1 MKLADKLA
9 KAAGKM
15 SPRKLILLCAFFALM
30 IFIILYST
38 LSSFEGK
45 KEEKAPEAQGVAVI
59 EAATDISPR
68 TVITDDMLKASVVP
82 ESLLPPGALT
92 DKKLIVGHKAGVTI
106 LAGDVIT
113 RRKLDVT
120 AGAGFQGLIPDGM
133 RALSFAINDISGV
146 SGFAKPG
153 DHVDILLISSQDG
166 KNRVTSKMLLRDVL
180 LLAINKSSMG
190 QGYVAPKKNDENKDA
205 DTDANA
211 KKMPAAPRRT
221 DASSMGTPAVATVAL
236 SPYDAAKLTASLQV
250 GQVQLMLR
258 PVDGAAETES
268 VAYYVIP
275 LPKPDPQPPAAPSY
289 APYPPQGAPQPQ
301 VEISGG
307 QTGTAGNGIEVI
319 RGTSVTR
326 GQ

>member
-9 KAAGKM
+9 KTAGKM

-38 LSSFEGK
+38 LSSFEDK
-45 KEEKAPEAQGVAVI
+45 KEEKTPEVAGVAVI

-106 LAGDVIT
+106 LAGDVVT
-113 RRKLDVT
+113 RRKLDVS
-120 AGAGFQGLIPDGM
+120 AAAGFQGLIPEGM
-133 RALSFAINDISGV
+133 RALSFGINDISGV

-190 QGYVAPKKNDENKDA
+190 QGYVASKKDDKDGKDESNG
-205 DTDANA
+205 N
-211 KKMPAAPRRT
+211 KMPTGPRRT
-221 DASSMGTPAVATVAL
+221 DTSSMGTPAVATVAL

-258 PVDGAAETES
+258 PADGAAETES

-275 LPKPDPQPPAAPSY
+275 LPKPDPQPPAAPPY

-307 QTGTAGNGIEVI
+307 QTGSAGSGIEVI

>member
-9 KAAGKM
+9 KTAGKM

-38 LSSFEGK
+38 LSSFEDK
-45 KEEKAPEAQGVAVI
+45 KEEKTPEVAGVAVI

-106 LAGDVIT
+106 LAGDVVT
-113 RRKLDVT
+113 RRKLDVS
-120 AGAGFQGLIPDGM
+120 AAAGFQGLIPEGM
-133 RALSFAINDISGV
+133 RALSFGINDISGV

-190 QGYVAPKKNDENKDA
+190 QGYVAPKKDDKDGKDESNG
-205 DTDANA
+205 N
-211 KKMPAAPRRT
+211 KMPTAPRRT
-221 DASSMGTPAVATVAL
+221 DTSSMGTPAVATVAL

-258 PVDGAAETES
+258 PADGAAETES

-275 LPKPDPQPPAAPSY
+275 LPKPDPPATPSY

>member
-9 KAAGKM
+9 KTAGKM

-38 LSSFEGK
+38 LSSFEDK
-45 KEEKAPEAQGVAVI
+45 KEEKTPEAAGVAVI
-59 EAATDISPR
+59 EAVTDISPR

-113 RRKLDVT
+113 RRKLDVS
-120 AGAGFQGLIPDGM
+120 AAAGFQGLIPEGM
-133 RALSFAINDISGV
+133 RALSFGINDISGV

-190 QGYVAPKKNDENKDA
+190 QGYVAPKKDDKDGKDESNG
-205 DTDANA
+205 N
-211 KKMPAAPRRT
+211 KMPTAPRRT
-221 DASSMGTPAVATVAL
+221 DTSSMGTPAVATVAL

-258 PVDGAAETES
+258 PADGAAETES

-275 LPKPDPQPPAAPSY
+275 LPDPQPPAAPSY

-307 QTGTAGNGIEVI
+307 QTGTAGSGIEVI

>member
-9 KAAGKM
+9 KTAGKM

-38 LSSFEGK
+38 LSSFEDK
-45 KEEKAPEAQGVAVI
+45 KEEKPPEAAGVAVI
-59 EAATDISPR
+59 EAVTDISPR

-113 RRKLDVT
+113 RRKLDVS
-120 AGAGFQGLIPDGM
+120 AAAGFQGLIPDGM
-133 RALSFAINDISGV
+133 RALSFGINDISGV

-190 QGYVAPKKNDENKDA
+190 QGYVAPKKADKDGKDESNG
-205 DTDANA
+205 N
-211 KKMPAAPRRT
+211 KMPTAPRRT
-221 DASSMGTPAVATVAL
+221 DTSSMGTPAVATVAL

-258 PVDGAAETES
+258 PADGAAETES

-275 LPKPDPQPPAAPSY
+275 LPKPDPQPSAAPSY

-301 VEISGG
+301 VEISGE
-307 QTGTAGNGIEVI
+307 QTGTAGSGIEVI

>member
-38 LSSFEGK
+38 LSSFEDK
-45 KEEKAPEAQGVAVI
+45 KEEKTPEAAGVAVI

-82 ESLLPPGALT
+82 ESLLPAGALT

-113 RRKLDVT
+113 RRKLDVS
-120 AGAGFQGLIPDGM
+120 AAAGFQGLIPEGM
-133 RALSFAINDISGV
+133 RALSFGINDISGV

-190 QGYVAPKKNDENKDA
+190 QSAAPKKEDKDSK
-205 DTDANA
+205 DGSQISA
-211 KKMPAAPRRT
+211 KPRRT
-221 DASSMGTPAVATVAL
+221 DTSSMGTPAVATVAL

-258 PVDGAAETES
+258 PADSAAETES

-275 LPKPDPQPPAAPSY
+275 LPDPQPPAAQPY
-289 APYPPQGAPQPQ
+289 APYPVQGAPQPQ

-307 QTGTAGNGIEVI
+307 QTGTAGSGIEVI

>member
-9 KAAGKM
+9 KAVGKM

-45 KEEKAPEAQGVAVI
+45 KEEKTPEVAGVAVI

-190 QGYVAPKKNDENKDA
+190 QGYVAPKKDDKDGKDESNG
-205 DTDANA
+205 N
-211 KKMPAAPRRT
+211 KMPTAPRRT
-221 DASSMGTPAVATVAL
+221 DTSSMGTPAVATVAL

-258 PVDGAAETES
+258 PADGAAETES
-268 VAYYVIP
+268 VAYYVI
-275 LPKPDPQPPAAPSY
+275 PKPDPQPPAAPSY

-301 VEISGG
+301 VSISGG
-307 QTGTAGNGIEVI
+307 QTVGQGIEVI

>member
-9 KAAGKM
+9 KTAGKM

-38 LSSFEGK
+38 LSSFEDK
-45 KEEKAPEAQGVAVI
+45 KEEKTPEAAGVAVI

-68 TVITDDMLKASVVP
+68 TVITEDMLKASVVP

-113 RRKLDVT
+113 RRKLDVS
-120 AGAGFQGLIPDGM
+120 AAAGFQGLIPDGM
-133 RALSFAINDISGV
+133 RALSFGINDISGV

-190 QGYVAPKKNDENKDA
+190 QGYVAPKKDDKDGKDESNG
-205 DTDANA
+205 N
-211 KKMPAAPRRT
+211 KMPTGPRRT
-221 DASSMGTPAVATVAL
+221 DTSSMGTPAVATVAL

-258 PVDGAAETES
+258 PADGAAETES

-275 LPKPDPQPPAAPSY
+275 LPDPQPPAAPSY

-307 QTGTAGNGIEVI
+307 QTGSAGSGIEVI

>member
-9 KAAGKM
+9 KTAGKM

-38 LSSFEGK
+38 LSSFEDK
-45 KEEKAPEAQGVAVI
+45 KEEKTPEAVGVAVI

-113 RRKLDVT
+113 RRKLDVS
-120 AGAGFQGLIPDGM
+120 AAAGFQGLIPDGM
-133 RALSFAINDISGV
+133 RALSFGINDISGV

-190 QGYVAPKKNDENKDA
+190 QGYVAQKKDDKDGKDESNG
-205 DTDANA
+205 N
-211 KKMPAAPRRT
+211 KMPTAPRRT
-221 DASSMGTPAVATVAL
+221 DTSSMGTPAVATVAL

-258 PVDGAAETES
+258 PADGAAETES

-275 LPKPDPQPPAAPSY
+275 LPKPDPQPPAARPY

-307 QTGTAGNGIEVI
+307 QTRSAGSGIEVI

>member
-9 KAAGKM
+9 KTAGKM

-38 LSSFEGK
+38 LSSFEDK
-45 KEEKAPEAQGVAVI
+45 KEEKTPEAVGVAVI

-113 RRKLDVT
+113 RRKLDVS
-120 AGAGFQGLIPDGM
+120 AAAGFQGLIPDGM
-133 RALSFAINDISGV
+133 RALSFGINDISGV

-190 QGYVAPKKNDENKDA
+190 QGYVAPKKDDKDGKDESNG
-205 DTDANA
+205 N
-211 KKMPAAPRRT
+211 KMPTAPRRT
-221 DASSMGTPAVATVAL
+221 DTSSMGTPAVATVAL

-258 PVDGAAETES
+258 PADSAAETES

-275 LPKPDPQPPAAPSY
+275 LPDPQPTAAPSY

-307 QTGTAGNGIEVI
+307 QTGTAGSGIEVI

>member
-38 LSSFEGK
+38 LSSFEDK
-45 KEEKAPEAQGVAVI
+45 KEEKTPEAAGVAVI

-82 ESLLPPGALT
+82 ESLLPPGAVT

-113 RRKLDVT
+113 RRKLDVS
-120 AGAGFQGLIPDGM
+120 AAAGFQGLIPDGM
-133 RALSFAINDISGV
+133 RALSFGINDISGV

-190 QGYVAPKKNDENKDA
+190 QSAAPKKEDKDSK
-205 DTDANA
+205 DGSQISA
-211 KKMPAAPRRT
+211 KPRRT
-221 DASSMGTPAVATVAL
+221 DTSSMGTPAVATVAL

-258 PVDGAAETES
+258 PADGAAETES

-275 LPKPDPQPPAAPSY
+275 LPDPQPPAAPSY
-289 APYPPQGAPQPQ
+289 APYPVQGAPQPQ

-307 QTGTAGNGIEVI
+307 QIGTAGSGIEVI

>member
-9 KAAGKM
+9 KTAGKM

-38 LSSFEGK
+38 LSSFEDK
-45 KEEKAPEAQGVAVI
+45 KEEKTPEVAGVAVI

-113 RRKLDVT
+113 RRKLDVS
-120 AGAGFQGLIPDGM
+120 AAAGFQGLIPEGM
-133 RALSFAINDISGV
+133 RALSFGINDISGV

-190 QGYVAPKKNDENKDA
+190 QS
-205 DTDANA
+205 
-211 KKMPAAPRRT
+211 AAPRKA
-221 DASSMGTPAVATVAL
+221 DK
-236 SPYDAAKLTASLQV
+236 DEN
-250 GQVQLMLR
+250 
-258 PVDGAAETES
+258 DGNKDRKS
-268 VAYYVIP
+268 VV
-275 LPKPDPQPPAAPSY
+275 
-289 APYPPQGAPQPQ
+289 
-301 VEISGG
+301 
-307 QTGTAGNGIEVI
+307 
-319 RGTSVTR
+319 
-326 GQ
+326 

>member
-1 MKLADKLA
+1 M
-9 KAAGKM
+9 
-15 SPRKLILLCAFFALM
+15 
-30 IFIILYST
+30 T
-38 LSSFEGK
+38 L
-45 KEEKAPEAQGVAVI
+45 
-59 EAATDISPR
+59 T
-68 TVITDDMLKASVVP
+68 
-82 ESLLPPGALT
+82 
-92 DKKLIVGHKAGVTI
+92 
-106 LAGDVIT
+106 
-113 RRKLDVT
+113 KLDAAAV
-120 AGAGFQGLIPDGM
+120 AGFQGLIPEGM

-190 QGYVAPKKNDENKDA
+190 QGYVAPKKDDKDGKDESNG
-205 DTDANA
+205 N
-211 KKMPAAPRRT
+211 KMPTAPRRT
-221 DASSMGTPAVATVAL
+221 DTSSMGTPAVATVAL

-258 PVDGAAETES
+258 PADSAAETES

-289 APYPPQGAPQPQ
+289 APYPVQGAPQPQ

-307 QTGTAGNGIEVI
+307 QTGTAGSGIEVI

>member
-45 KEEKAPEAQGVAVI
+45 KEEKTPEVAGVAVI

-221 DASSMGTPAVATVAL
+221 DTSSMGTPAVATVAL

-258 PVDGAAETES
+258 PVDGADETES

-275 LPKPDPQPPAAPSY
+275 LPKPEPQHEAAPSY

-301 VEISGG
+301 VSISAG
-307 QTGTAGNGIEVI
+307 QTVGQGIEVI

>member
-38 LSSFEGK
+38 LSSFEDK
-45 KEEKAPEAQGVAVI
+45 KEEKTPEVAGVAVI

-106 LAGDVIT
+106 LAGDVVT
-113 RRKLDVT
+113 RRKLDVS
-120 AGAGFQGLIPDGM
+120 AAAGFQGLIPEGM
-133 RALSFAINDISGV
+133 RALSFGINDISGV

-190 QGYVAPKKNDENKDA
+190 QGSVAPKKDDKDGKDESNG
-205 DTDANA
+205 N
-211 KKMPAAPRRT
+211 KMPTAPRRT
-221 DASSMGTPAVATVAL
+221 DTSSMGTPAVATVAL

-258 PVDGAAETES
+258 PVDGADETES

-275 LPKPDPQPPAAPSY
+275 LPKPEPQHEAAPSY

-301 VEISGG
+301 VSISAG
-307 QTGTAGNGIEVI
+307 QTVGQGIEVI

>member
-9 KAAGKM
+9 KTAGKM

-38 LSSFEGK
+38 LSSFEDK
-45 KEEKAPEAQGVAVI
+45 KEEKAPEVAGVAVI

-113 RRKLDVT
+113 RRKLDVS
-120 AGAGFQGLIPDGM
+120 AAAGFQGLIPDGM
-133 RALSFAINDISGV
+133 RALSFGINDISGV

-190 QGYVAPKKNDENKDA
+190 QGYVAPKKDDKDGKDESNG
-205 DTDANA
+205 N
-211 KKMPAAPRRT
+211 KMPTAPRRT
-221 DASSMGTPAVATVAL
+221 DTSSMGTPAVATVAL

-258 PVDGAAETES
+258 PADGAAETES

-275 LPKPDPQPPAAPSY
+275 LPDPQPPAAPSY

-307 QTGTAGNGIEVI
+307 QTGSAGSGIEVI

>member
-38 LSSFEGK
+38 LSSFEDK
-45 KEEKAPEAQGVAVI
+45 KEEKTPEAAGVAVI

-82 ESLLPPGALT
+82 ESLLPPGAVT

-113 RRKLDVT
+113 RRKLDVS
-120 AGAGFQGLIPDGM
+120 AAAGFQGLIPDGM
-133 RALSFAINDISGV
+133 RALSFGINDISGV

-190 QGYVAPKKNDENKDA
+190 QGYVAPKKDDKDGKDESNG
-205 DTDANA
+205 N
-211 KKMPAAPRRT
+211 KMPTAPRRT
-221 DASSMGTPAVATVAL
+221 DTSSMGTPAVATVAL

-258 PVDGAAETES
+258 PADSAAETES

-275 LPKPDPQPPAAPSY
+275 LPDPQPPAAQPY
-289 APYPPQGAPQPQ
+289 APSPVQGAPQPQ

-307 QTGTAGNGIEVI
+307 QTGTAGSGIEVI

>member
-1 MKLADKLA
+1 
-9 KAAGKM
+9 
-15 SPRKLILLCAFFALM
+15 
-30 IFIILYST
+30 
-38 LSSFEGK
+38 
-45 KEEKAPEAQGVAVI
+45 
-59 EAATDISPR
+59 
-68 TVITDDMLKASVVP
+68 
-82 ESLLPPGALT
+82 
-92 DKKLIVGHKAGVTI
+92 
-106 LAGDVIT
+106 
-113 RRKLDVT
+113 
-120 AGAGFQGLIPDGM
+120 M
-133 RALSFAINDISGV
+133 RALSFGINDISGV

-190 QGYVAPKKNDENKDA
+190 QGYVAPKKDDKDGKDESNG
-205 DTDANA
+205 N
-211 KKMPAAPRRT
+211 KMPTAPRRT
-221 DASSMGTPAVATVAL
+221 DTSSMGTPAVATVAL

-258 PVDGAAETES
+258 PADGAAETES

-275 LPKPDPQPPAAPSY
+275 LPKPDPQPPAVPSY

-307 QTGTAGNGIEVI
+307 QTGSAGSGIEVI

>member
-9 KAAGKM
+9 KTAGKM

-38 LSSFEGK
+38 LSSFEDK
-45 KEEKAPEAQGVAVI
+45 KEEKTPEVAGVAVI

-68 TVITDDMLKASVVP
+68 TVITDDMLKASAVP

-113 RRKLDVT
+113 RRKLDVS
-120 AGAGFQGLIPDGM
+120 AAAGFQGLIPDGM
-133 RALSFAINDISGV
+133 RALSFGINDISGV

-180 LLAINKSSMG
+180 LLAINKSSNG
-190 QGYVAPKKNDENKDA
+190 SGL
-205 DTDANA
+205 
-211 KKMPAAPRRT
+211 RRT
-221 DASSMGTPAVATVAL
+221 DTSSMGTPAVATVAL

-258 PVDGAAETES
+258 PADGAAETES

-307 QTGTAGNGIEVI
+307 QTGSAGSGIEVI

>member
-38 LSSFEGK
+38 LSSFEDK
-45 KEEKAPEAQGVAVI
+45 KEEKTPEAAGVAVI

-113 RRKLDVT
+113 RRKLDVS
-120 AGAGFQGLIPDGM
+120 AAAGFQGLIPEGM
-133 RALSFAINDISGV
+133 RALSFGINDISGV

-190 QGYVAPKKNDENKDA
+190 QSAAPKKEDKDSK
-205 DTDANA
+205 DGSQISA
-211 KKMPAAPRRT
+211 KPRRT
-221 DASSMGTPAVATVAL
+221 DTSSMGTPAVATVAL

-258 PVDGAAETES
+258 PADSAAETES

-275 LPKPDPQPPAAPSY
+275 LPDPQPPAAQPY
-289 APYPPQGAPQPQ
+289 APYPVQGAPQPQ

-307 QTGTAGNGIEVI
+307 QTGTAGSGIEVI

>member
-106 LAGDVIT
+106 LAGDVVT
-113 RRKLDVT
+113 RRKLDVS
-120 AGAGFQGLIPDGM
+120 AAAGFQGLIPDGM
-133 RALSFAINDISGV
+133 RALSFGINDISGV

-190 QGYVAPKKNDENKDA
+190 QGYVAPKKDDKDGKDESNG
-205 DTDANA
+205 N
-211 KKMPAAPRRT
+211 KMPTAPRRT
-221 DASSMGTPAVATVAL
+221 DTSSMGTPAVATVAL

-258 PVDGAAETES
+258 PADGAAETES

-275 LPKPDPQPPAAPSY
+275 LPKPDPPAAPSY
-289 APYPPQGAPQPQ
+289 TPYPPQGAPQPQ

>member
-9 KAAGKM
+9 KTAGKM

-38 LSSFEGK
+38 LSSFEDK
-45 KEEKAPEAQGVAVI
+45 KEEKTPEVAGVAVI

-68 TVITDDMLKASVVP
+68 TVITDDMLKTSVVP

-113 RRKLDVT
+113 RRKLDVS
-120 AGAGFQGLIPDGM
+120 AAAGFQGLIPEGM
-133 RALSFAINDISGV
+133 RALSFGINDISGV

-190 QGYVAPKKNDENKDA
+190 QGYVAPKKDDKDGKDESNG
-205 DTDANA
+205 N
-211 KKMPAAPRRT
+211 KMPTAPRRT
-221 DASSMGTPAVATVAL
+221 DTSSMGTPAVATVAL

-258 PVDGAAETES
+258 PADGAAETES

-275 LPKPDPQPPAAPSY
+275 LPDPQPPAAPSY
-289 APYPPQGAPQPQ
+289 APYPLQGAPQPQ

-307 QTGTAGNGIEVI
+307 QTGTAGSGIEVI

>member
-113 RRKLDVT
+113 RRKLDVS
-120 AGAGFQGLIPDGM
+120 AAAGFQGLIPEGM
-133 RALSFAINDISGV
+133 RALSFGINDISGV

-190 QGYVAPKKNDENKDA
+190 QGYVAPKKDDNDGKDES
-205 DTDANA
+205 NGN
-211 KKMPAAPRRT
+211 KMPTAPRRT
-221 DASSMGTPAVATVAL
+221 DTSSMGTPAVATVAL

-258 PVDGAAETES
+258 PADGAAETDS

-275 LPKPDPQPPAAPSY
+275 LPKPEPQHEAAPSY

-301 VEISGG
+301 VSISAG
-307 QTGTAGNGIEVI
+307 QTVGQGIEVI

>member
-9 KAAGKM
+9 KTAGKM

-38 LSSFEGK
+38 LSSFEDK
-45 KEEKAPEAQGVAVI
+45 KEEKTPEAAGVAVI

-106 LAGDVIT
+106 LAGDVVT
-113 RRKLDVT
+113 RRKLDVS
-120 AGAGFQGLIPDGM
+120 AAAGFQGLIPEGM
-133 RALSFAINDISGV
+133 RALSFGINDISGV

-190 QGYVAPKKNDENKDA
+190 QGYVAPKKDDKDGKDESNG
-205 DTDANA
+205 N
-211 KKMPAAPRRT
+211 KMPTAPRRT
-221 DASSMGTPAVATVAL
+221 DTSSMGTPAVATVAL

-258 PVDGAAETES
+258 PADGAAETES

-275 LPKPDPQPPAAPSY
+275 LPKPDPPAAPSY

-307 QTGTAGNGIEVI
+307 QTGSAGSGIEVI

>member
-9 KAAGKM
+9 KTAGKM

-38 LSSFEGK
+38 LSSFEDK
-45 KEEKAPEAQGVAVI
+45 KEEKTPEVAGVAVI

-113 RRKLDVT
+113 RRKLDVS
-120 AGAGFQGLIPDGM
+120 AAAGFQGLIPDGM
-133 RALSFAINDISGV
+133 RALSFGINDISGV

-190 QGYVAPKKNDENKDA
+190 QGYVAPKKDDKDGKDESNG
-205 DTDANA
+205 N
-211 KKMPAAPRRT
+211 KMPTAPRRT
-221 DASSMGTPAVATVAL
+221 DTSSMGTPAVATVAL

-258 PVDGAAETES
+258 PADSAAETES

-275 LPKPDPQPPAAPSY
+275 LPDPQPPAAPSY

-307 QTGTAGNGIEVI
+307 QTGTAGSGIEVI

>member
-9 KAAGKM
+9 KTAGKM

-38 LSSFEGK
+38 LSSFEDK
-45 KEEKAPEAQGVAVI
+45 KEEKTPEAAGVAVI

-133 RALSFAINDISGV
+133 RALSFGINDISGV

-190 QGYVAPKKNDENKDA
+190 QGYVAPKKDDKDGKDESNG
-205 DTDANA
+205 N
-211 KKMPAAPRRT
+211 KMPTAPRRT
-221 DASSMGTPAVATVAL
+221 DTSSMGTPAVATVAL

-258 PVDGAAETES
+258 PADGAAETES

-307 QTGTAGNGIEVI
+307 QTGTAGSGIEVI

>member
-1 MKLADKLA
+1 
-9 KAAGKM
+9 
-15 SPRKLILLCAFFALM
+15 
-30 IFIILYST
+30 
-38 LSSFEGK
+38 
-45 KEEKAPEAQGVAVI
+45 
-59 EAATDISPR
+59 
-68 TVITDDMLKASVVP
+68 MLKASVVP
-82 ESLLPPGALT
+82 ESLLPPGAVT

-113 RRKLDVT
+113 RRKLDVS
-120 AGAGFQGLIPDGM
+120 AAAGFQGLIPDGM
-133 RALSFAINDISGV
+133 RALSFGINDISGV

-190 QGYVAPKKNDENKDA
+190 QSAAPKKEDKDSK
-205 DTDANA
+205 DGSQISA
-211 KKMPAAPRRT
+211 KPRRT
-221 DASSMGTPAVATVAL
+221 DTSSMGTPAVATVAL

-258 PVDGAAETES
+258 PADSAAETES

-289 APYPPQGAPQPQ
+289 APYPVQGAPQPQ

-307 QTGTAGNGIEVI
+307 QTGTVGSGIEVI

>member
-92 DKKLIVGHKAGVTI
+92 EKKLIVGHKAGVTI

-120 AGAGFQGLIPDGM
+120 AGAGFQGFIPDGM
-133 RALSFAINDISGV
+133 RAISFAINDISGV

-258 PVDGAAETES
+258 PVDGADETES

-275 LPKPDPQPPAAPSY
+275 LPKPDPQVAPSY

-301 VEISGG
+301 VSISAG
-307 QTGTAGNGIEVI
+307 QTVGQGIEVI

>member
-45 KEEKAPEAQGVAVI
+45 KEEKTPEVAGVAVI

-92 DKKLIVGHKAGVTI
+92 EKKLIVGHKAGVTI

-113 RRKLDVT
+113 RRKLDVS
-120 AGAGFQGLIPDGM
+120 AAAGFQGLIPDGM
-133 RALSFAINDISGV
+133 RAISFAINDISGV

-258 PVDGAAETES
+258 PVDGADETES

-275 LPKPDPQPPAAPSY
+275 LPKPDPQVAPSY

-301 VEISGG
+301 VSISAG
-307 QTGTAGNGIEVI
+307 QTVGQGIEVI

>member
-9 KAAGKM
+9 KTAGKM

-38 LSSFEGK
+38 LSSFEDK
-45 KEEKAPEAQGVAVI
+45 KEEKTPEVAGVAVI

-92 DKKLIVGHKAGVTI
+92 DKRLIVGHKAGVTI
-106 LAGDVIT
+106 LAGDLIT
-113 RRKLDVT
+113 GRKLDT
-120 AGAGFQGLIPDGM
+120 AAAGFQGLIPDGM
-133 RALSFAINDISGV
+133 RALSFGINDISGV

-166 KNRVTSKMLLRDVL
+166 KNRVTSKLLLRDVL

-190 QGYVAPKKNDENKDA
+190 QGAAPKKEDKEGNDGNKVSA
-205 DTDANA
+205 Q
-211 KKMPAAPRRT
+211 PRRT
-221 DASSMGTPAVATVAL
+221 DTSSMGTPAVATVAL

-250 GQVQLMLR
+250 GQLQLMLR
-258 PVDGAAETES
+258 PAEGADETES

-275 LPKPDPQPPAAPSY
+275 LPKPDPAPSAAPAY
-289 APYPPQGAPQPQ
+289 APYPAQAAPQPQ
-301 VEISGG
+301 VSISGA
-307 QTGTAGNGIEVI
+307 AGGMGSGIEVI

>member
-38 LSSFEGK
+38 LSSFEDK
-45 KEEKAPEAQGVAVI
+45 KEEKTPEAAGVAVI

-113 RRKLDVT
+113 RRKLDVS
-120 AGAGFQGLIPDGM
+120 AAAGFQGLIPEGM
-133 RALSFAINDISGV
+133 RALSFGINDISGV

-190 QGYVAPKKNDENKDA
+190 QSAAPKKYDKDSK
-205 DTDANA
+205 DGSQISA
-211 KKMPAAPRRT
+211 KPRRT
-221 DASSMGTPAVATVAL
+221 DTSSMGTPAVATVAL

-258 PVDGAAETES
+258 PADSAAETES

-275 LPKPDPQPPAAPSY
+275 LPDPQPPAAQPY
-289 APYPPQGAPQPQ
+289 APYPVQGAPQPQ

-307 QTGTAGNGIEVI
+307 QTGTAGSGIEVI

>member
-9 KAAGKM
+9 KTAGKM

-38 LSSFEGK
+38 LSSFEDK
-45 KEEKAPEAQGVAVI
+45 KEEKTPEVAGVAVI

-113 RRKLDVT
+113 RRKLDVS
-120 AGAGFQGLIPDGM
+120 AAAGFQGLIPDGM
-133 RALSFAINDISGV
+133 RALSFGINDISGV

-190 QGYVAPKKNDENKDA
+190 QSYVAPKKDDKDGKDESNG
-205 DTDANA
+205 N
-211 KKMPAAPRRT
+211 KMPTAPRRT
-221 DASSMGTPAVATVAL
+221 DTSSMGTPAVATVAL

-258 PVDGAAETES
+258 PADGAAETES

-275 LPKPDPQPPAAPSY
+275 LPKPDPQPTAAPSY

-307 QTGTAGNGIEVI
+307 QTGTAGSGIEVI

>member
-9 KAAGKM
+9 KTAGKM

-38 LSSFEGK
+38 LSSFEDK
-45 KEEKAPEAQGVAVI
+45 KEEKTPEAAGVAVI

-106 LAGDVIT
+106 LAGDVVT
-113 RRKLDVT
+113 RRKLDVS
-120 AGAGFQGLIPDGM
+120 AAAGFQGLIPEGM
-133 RALSFAINDISGV
+133 RALSFGINDISGV

-190 QGYVAPKKNDENKDA
+190 QGYVAPKKDDKDGKDESNG
-205 DTDANA
+205 N
-211 KKMPAAPRRT
+211 KMPTAPRRT
-221 DASSMGTPAVATVAL
+221 DTSSMGTPAVATVAL

-258 PVDGAAETES
+258 PADGAAETES

-275 LPKPDPQPPAAPSY
+275 LPDPQPPAAPSY
-289 APYPPQGAPQPQ
+289 APYPLQGAPQPQ

-307 QTGTAGNGIEVI
+307 QTGTAGSGIEVI

>member
-38 LSSFEGK
+38 LSSFEDK
-45 KEEKAPEAQGVAVI
+45 KEEKTPEAAGVAVI

-82 ESLLPPGALT
+82 ESLLPPGAVT

-113 RRKLDVT
+113 RRKLDVS
-120 AGAGFQGLIPDGM
+120 AAAGFQGLIPDGM
-133 RALSFAINDISGV
+133 RALSFGINDISGV

-190 QGYVAPKKNDENKDA
+190 QSAAPKKEDKDSK
-205 DTDANA
+205 DGSQISA
-211 KKMPAAPRRT
+211 KPRRT
-221 DASSMGTPAVATVAL
+221 DTSSMGTPVVATVAL

-258 PVDGAAETES
+258 PADSAAETES

-275 LPKPDPQPPAAPSY
+275 LPDPQPPAAQPY
-289 APYPPQGAPQPQ
+289 APYPVQGAPQPQ
-301 VEISGG
+301 VEINGG
-307 QTGTAGNGIEVI
+307 QTGTAGSGIEVI

>member
-9 KAAGKM
+9 KTAGKM

-38 LSSFEGK
+38 LSSFEDK
-45 KEEKAPEAQGVAVI
+45 KEEKPPEVAGVAVI

-82 ESLLPPGALT
+82 ESLLPPGAVT

-113 RRKLDVT
+113 RRKLDVS
-120 AGAGFQGLIPDGM
+120 AAAGFQGLIPDGM
-133 RALSFAINDISGV
+133 RALSFGINDISGV

-190 QGYVAPKKNDENKDA
+190 QCYVAPKKDDKDGKDESNG
-205 DTDANA
+205 N
-211 KKMPAAPRRT
+211 KMPTAPRRT
-221 DASSMGTPAVATVAL
+221 DTSSMGTPVVATVAL

-258 PVDGAAETES
+258 PADGAAETES

-275 LPKPDPQPPAAPSY
+275 LPKPDPQPTAAPSY

-307 QTGTAGNGIEVI
+307 QTGSAGSGIEVI